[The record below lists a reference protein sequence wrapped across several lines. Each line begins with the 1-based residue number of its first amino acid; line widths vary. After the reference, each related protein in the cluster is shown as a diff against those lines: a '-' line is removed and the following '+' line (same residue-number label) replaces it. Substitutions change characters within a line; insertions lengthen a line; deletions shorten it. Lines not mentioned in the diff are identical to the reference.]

1 MKCSNSFWISLVCGI
16 TLACTPMLAQGPQQD
31 APPPPPNGEHSGPP
45 PDAQAGARPGLPP
58 LPHLDN
64 MDERDSRRMITGPY
78 RLTYTLTEMDGNK
91 RLGSHRYEIVLDAGW
106 DIPPA
111 QLRLGTKV
119 PIETGEVQANSSA
132 QTTISYIDVGLN
144 IEASLKQFANGLQ
157 LRSHVIQSAV
167 DPQQSVAK
175 QPVIRQTDFRSDILL
190 NEGKSLTIGNVDMP
204 GTTHVL
210 QIEVLVTKIS

>member
-1 MKCSNSFWISLVCGI
+1 
-16 TLACTPMLAQGPQQD
+16 
-31 APPPPPNGEHSGPP
+31 
-45 PDAQAGARPGLPP
+45 
-58 LPHLDN
+58 
-64 MDERDSRRMITGPY
+64 
-78 RLTYTLTEMDGNK
+78 MDGSK

-106 DIPPA
+106 DVPPA

-119 PIETGEVQANSSA
+119 PIETGEFQANSSA

-175 QPVIRQTDFRSDILL
+175 QPVIRQTDFRSDVLL

-210 QIEVLVTKIS
+210 QIQVLVTKIP

>member
-1 MKCSNSFWISLVCGI
+1 MILRNAFWLSLVCGI
-16 TLACTPMLAQGPQQD
+16 SLACSPVLAQGAPQD
-31 APPPPPNGEHSGPP
+31 APPPLNGAQTGPGPGSPP
-45 PDAQAGARPGLPP
+45 PPP
-58 LPHLDN
+58 RLDHE
-64 MDERDSRRMITGPY
+64 DERDSKRTITGPY
-78 RLTYTLTEMDGNK
+78 RLTYTLTEMDGSK

-106 DIPPA
+106 DVPPA

-119 PIETGEVQANSSA
+119 PIETGEFQANSSA

-175 QPVIRQTDFRSDILL
+175 QPVIRQTDFRSDVLL

-210 QIEVLVTKIS
+210 QIQVLVTKIP

>member
-1 MKCSNSFWISLVCGI
+1 MNSRNAFWISLVCGI
-16 TLACTPMLAQGPQQD
+16 SLACSPVLAQGAPQD
-31 APPPPPNGEHSGPP
+31 APPPPPNGEQSGPP
-45 PDAQAGARPGLPP
+45 SDGQAGTRPGLPP
-58 LPHLDN
+58 LPRLDN
-64 MDERDSRRMITGPY
+64 MDERDSRRTITGPY

-106 DIPPA
+106 DIQPS

-119 PIETGEVQANSSA
+119 PIETGEFQANSSA

-210 QIEVLVTKIS
+210 KIEVEVNKIP

>member
-1 MKCSNSFWISLVCGI
+1 MKHRHAFWLSIVCGGALVCS
-16 TLACTPMLAQGPQQD
+16 PMLAQGPQQD
-31 APPPPPNGEHSGPP
+31 APPPPNGEHSGPP
-45 PDAQAGARPGLPP
+45 PDGQGARPGLPP
-58 LPHLDN
+58 LPGLDN
-64 MDERDSRRMITGPY
+64 MDASDSRRTISGPY

-91 RLGSHRYEIVLDAGW
+91 RLASHRYEIVLDAGW
-106 DIPPA
+106 DVPAA

-119 PIETGEVQANSSA
+119 PIETGEFQASASA

-204 GTTHVL
+204 GTTHTL
-210 QIEVLVTKIS
+210 QIEVVLNKLP